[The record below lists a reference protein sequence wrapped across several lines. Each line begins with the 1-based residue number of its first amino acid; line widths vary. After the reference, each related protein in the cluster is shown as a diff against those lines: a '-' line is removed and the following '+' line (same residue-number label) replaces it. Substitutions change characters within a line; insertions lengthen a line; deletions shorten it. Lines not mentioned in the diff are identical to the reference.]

1 MKFKW
6 GRGSFEKTP
15 SPFAYF
21 RNCFH
26 RIERICSRVQGL
38 NMQDYERDNILEQYE
53 IAVNSTRKTR
63 GAILC
68 STDKGVFLM
77 REVGVS
83 EKRLPALIELYE
95 YFMDYDYQT
104 IDMPVKNREGDYV
117 TKGVDGSIYMLRR
130 MPPGR
135 ECDVRRAAELFEAA
149 GNLAK
154 IHLLMRKKIMEN
166 VSEAE
171 NLEEGYI
178 RHNREL
184 RKVRAYIRNVS
195 PKGEFEYLFLE
206 YFDQMEAWA
215 DAAVKS
221 LKASGYK
228 QLYQQSIDAGYMV
241 HGEYNYHNILF
252 DATSEKDNYGHRKL
266 NVYTVNFDHFKK
278 NVQVEDLYYFL
289 RKAMEKQG
297 FKEWISDGILNAYS
311 AIIPLGKNELEYL
324 KNRLMYPEKFF
335 KVANSYYHSNK
346 AWISIKNVEKMQMAV
361 RQMKEKEHF
370 LNHFFDARI

>member
-1 MKFKW
+1 
-6 GRGSFEKTP
+6 
-15 SPFAYF
+15 
-21 RNCFH
+21 
-26 RIERICSRVQGL
+26 
-38 NMQDYERDNILEQYE
+38 MQDYERDNILEQYE

-95 YFMDYDYQT
+95 YFMDYGYQT

-117 TKGVDGSIYMLRR
+117 TKGFDGSIYMLRR

-297 FKEWISDGILNAYS
+297 FKEWISD
-311 AIIPLGKNELEYL
+311 
-324 KNRLMYPEKFF
+324 
-335 KVANSYYHSNK
+335 
-346 AWISIKNVEKMQMAV
+346 
-361 RQMKEKEHF
+361 
-370 LNHFFDARI
+370 

>member
-1 MKFKW
+1 
-6 GRGSFEKTP
+6 
-15 SPFAYF
+15 
-21 RNCFH
+21 
-26 RIERICSRVQGL
+26 
-38 NMQDYERDNILEQYE
+38 MQDYERDNVLEQYD

-68 STDKGVFLM
+68 STDKGVLLL

-83 EKRLPALIELYE
+83 EKRIPALVELYE
-95 YFMDYDYQT
+95 YFENCGYQAL
-104 IDMPVKNREGDYV
+104 DMPVKNREESYA
-117 TKGVDGSIYMLRR
+117 TKGLDGNIYMLRR

-135 ECDVRRAAELFEAA
+135 ECDVRRPGELFEAA

-154 IHLLMRKKIMEN
+154 IHLLMKKKLTEN
-166 VSEAE
+166 VSDAE
-171 NLEEGYI
+171 NLEGEYI

-184 RKVRAYIRNVS
+184 RKVRAYIRKVS

-215 DAAVKS
+215 DAALKS
-221 LKASGYK
+221 LQASGYK
-228 QLYQQSIDAGYMV
+228 QLYQQSIDAGCMV

-252 DATSEKDNYGHRKL
+252 DVLSGKENFGHKKS
-266 NVYTVNFDHFKK
+266 NIYTINFDRFKK

-311 AIIPLGKNELEYL
+311 AIVPLSQNELEYL

-335 KVANSYYHSNK
+335 KIANSYYHSNK
-346 AWISIKNVEKMQMAV
+346 AWISIKNIEKMQMAV
-361 RQMKEKEHF
+361 RQMKEKEQF
-370 LNHFFDARI
+370 LNRFFSVSI

>member
-1 MKFKW
+1 
-6 GRGSFEKTP
+6 
-15 SPFAYF
+15 
-21 RNCFH
+21 
-26 RIERICSRVQGL
+26 
-38 NMQDYERDNILEQYE
+38 MQDYERDNILEQYE

-77 REVGVS
+77 RELGVS

-95 YFMDYDYQT
+95 YFMDYGYQT
-104 IDMPVKNREGDYV
+104 IDMPVKNREGNYV
-117 TKGVDGSIYMLRR
+117 TKGFDGSIYMLRR

-135 ECDVRRAAELFEAA
+135 ECDVRRAAELFEAS

>member
-1 MKFKW
+1 
-6 GRGSFEKTP
+6 
-15 SPFAYF
+15 
-21 RNCFH
+21 
-26 RIERICSRVQGL
+26 
-38 NMQDYERDNILEQYE
+38 MQDYERDNILEQYE

-95 YFMDYDYQT
+95 YFMDYGYQT

-117 TKGVDGSIYMLRR
+117 TKGFDGSIYMLRR

-241 HGEYNYHNILF
+241 HGEYN
-252 DATSEKDNYGHRKL
+252 
-266 NVYTVNFDHFKK
+266 
-278 NVQVEDLYYFL
+278 
-289 RKAMEKQG
+289 
-297 FKEWISDGILNAYS
+297 
-311 AIIPLGKNELEYL
+311 
-324 KNRLMYPEKFF
+324 
-335 KVANSYYHSNK
+335 
-346 AWISIKNVEKMQMAV
+346 
-361 RQMKEKEHF
+361 
-370 LNHFFDARI
+370 

>member
-1 MKFKW
+1 
-6 GRGSFEKTP
+6 
-15 SPFAYF
+15 
-21 RNCFH
+21 
-26 RIERICSRVQGL
+26 
-38 NMQDYERDNILEQYE
+38 
-53 IAVNSTRKTR
+53 
-63 GAILC
+63 
-68 STDKGVFLM
+68 
-77 REVGVS
+77 
-83 EKRLPALIELYE
+83 
-95 YFMDYDYQT
+95 
-104 IDMPVKNREGDYV
+104 
-117 TKGVDGSIYMLRR
+117 
-130 MPPGR
+130 
-135 ECDVRRAAELFEAA
+135 
-149 GNLAK
+149 
-154 IHLLMRKKIMEN
+154 MEN

-252 DATSEKDNYGHRKL
+252 DATS
-266 NVYTVNFDHFKK
+266 KK

>member
-1 MKFKW
+1 
-6 GRGSFEKTP
+6 
-15 SPFAYF
+15 
-21 RNCFH
+21 
-26 RIERICSRVQGL
+26 
-38 NMQDYERDNILEQYE
+38 MQDYERDNILEQYE

-95 YFMDYDYQT
+95 YFMDYGYQT

-117 TKGVDGSIYMLRR
+117 T
-130 MPPGR
+130 
-135 ECDVRRAAELFEAA
+135 RAAELLEAS

>member
-1 MKFKW
+1 
-6 GRGSFEKTP
+6 
-15 SPFAYF
+15 
-21 RNCFH
+21 
-26 RIERICSRVQGL
+26 
-38 NMQDYERDNILEQYE
+38 
-53 IAVNSTRKTR
+53 
-63 GAILC
+63 
-68 STDKGVFLM
+68 
-77 REVGVS
+77 
-83 EKRLPALIELYE
+83 
-95 YFMDYDYQT
+95 
-104 IDMPVKNREGDYV
+104 MPVKNREGDYV
-117 TKGVDGSIYMLRR
+117 TKGFDGSIYMLRR

-206 YFDQMEAWA
+206 YFDQIEAWA